1 MQILLIQQHR
11 SRRFFTVAWSPWC
24 PPPRV
29 CRQMRSISNTCEVR
43 AHVCFSAAFAARVW
57 AIRRRTSSRTKL
69 MEAEDGYAR
78 PAALHACRRLSNSSS
93 GGLAPYT
100 CRHQAASWML
110 AALHCS
116 SGTPADKQL
125 QRVMPDAVAI
135 ASLLSGSASAS
146 RGDSV
151 RVLACPL
158 SLLSITH
165 FNSLLADGS
174 LCCR

>member
-1 MQILLIQQHR
+1 MGMCTLQHANDR
-11 SRRFFTVAWSPWC
+11 LHIMLQCTNNPVP
-24 PPPRV
+24 
-29 CRQMRSISNTCEVR
+29 
-43 AHVCFSAAFAARVW
+43 
-57 AIRRRTSSRTKL
+57 TS
-69 MEAEDGYAR
+69 
-78 PAALHACRRLSNSSS
+78 CS

-100 CRHQAASWML
+100 CRYQAASWML

-116 SGTPADKQL
+116 SGTPAGNQL
-125 QRVMPDAVAI
+125 QCMVSDAFAVTSFLA
-135 ASLLSGSASAS
+135 ASASANL
-146 RGDSV
+146 GDSV

>member
-1 MQILLIQQHR
+1 
-11 SRRFFTVAWSPWC
+11 
-24 PPPRV
+24 
-29 CRQMRSISNTCEVR
+29 
-43 AHVCFSAAFAARVW
+43 
-57 AIRRRTSSRTKL
+57 
-69 MEAEDGYAR
+69 
-78 PAALHACRRLSNSSS
+78 
-93 GGLAPYT
+93 
-100 CRHQAASWML
+100 ML

-116 SGTPADKQL
+116 LGTPADKQL
-125 QRVMPDAVAI
+125 QRVMPDAAAI

-146 RGDSV
+146 LGDSV

>member
-1 MQILLIQQHR
+1 
-11 SRRFFTVAWSPWC
+11 
-24 PPPRV
+24 
-29 CRQMRSISNTCEVR
+29 
-43 AHVCFSAAFAARVW
+43 
-57 AIRRRTSSRTKL
+57 
-69 MEAEDGYAR
+69 
-78 PAALHACRRLSNSSS
+78 
-93 GGLAPYT
+93 
-100 CRHQAASWML
+100 ML

-125 QRVMPDAVAI
+125 QCFMPDAVAI

-146 RGDSV
+146 LGDSV